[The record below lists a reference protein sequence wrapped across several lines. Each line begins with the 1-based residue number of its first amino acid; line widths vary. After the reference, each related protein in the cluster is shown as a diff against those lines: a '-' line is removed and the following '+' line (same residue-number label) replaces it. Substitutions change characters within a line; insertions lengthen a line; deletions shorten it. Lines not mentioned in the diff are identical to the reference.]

1 MTLNRTA
8 SRLLLLLVL
17 AVFGYLLFTVPPK
30 VLEQYKVV
38 ATMGP
43 MWVYLYFGTVG
54 VGGAILLGASIW
66 ILWKLF
72 ASTRKKKRRQAERS
86 RNPSEMTRD
95 QLQREINENLATVN
109 DLNTDEGVTA
119 ELRAEIQALMDQI
132 HQKREQLTLEIVA
145 FGTIS
150 SGKSSLLNALAGRE
164 VFQTDIKGG
173 TTVTRN
179 EIPWPGIDRVLL
191 VDTPGLDEPE
201 GENQTVTAA
210 EAAKNA
216 DIILVVVDG
225 PLRDSEFTLL
235 QRLAVMEKRVII
247 CLNKED
253 WYENDAKASLLGQ
266 ISTQVGEFVRAE
278 DIVAVR
284 SRPTTRTRTRI
295 LSNGTE
301 SEEQV
306 DVLPDITALARCMMK
321 IVKRNGQ
328 DLLMANLL
336 LQSRGLVEDA
346 KHKVQAALD
355 QRAWSTVDKYTWA
368 AAGAAAI
375 TPLPAFDL
383 LTGAAIS
390 TKLVI
395 DLAHLYRQEITFDT
409 AKKLLQELG
418 KYLAGFLGVTVAGAT
433 LTAAI
438 ASLLKSIPGAGT
450 IAGGLLQGIVQ
461 AIITRWIGSVFVTY
475 FKNEM
480 REPDGGMASLAR
492 REWERVTS
500 LNELR
505 KLVLTARKKLT
516 ASDDQEDDA

>member
-1 MTLNRTA
+1 MRINRTA
-8 SRLLLLLVL
+8 SRILLLLVL

-30 VLEQYKVV
+30 VLEQYAVV
-38 ATMGP
+38 SQMGTV
-43 MWVYLYFGTVG
+43 WVYVYFGVVG
-54 VGGAILLGASIW
+54 TGGAILLGASIW
-66 ILWKLF
+66 ILWKLY
-72 ASTRKKKRRQAERS
+72 ASTRKKQRRQAERS
-86 RNPSEMTRD
+86 RNPSEMSRD
-95 QLQREINENLATVN
+95 QLQKEISENLATVN
-109 DLNTDEGVTA
+109 DLHTDSSISE
-119 ELRAEIQALMDQI
+119 ELRAELQALLDQI

-173 TTVTRN
+173 TTITRN
-179 EIPWPGIDRVLL
+179 EVPWPGIDRVLL
-191 VDTPGLDEPE
+191 VDTPGLGEPE

-210 EAAKNA
+210 DAAKNA
-216 DIILVVVDG
+216 DMILVVVDG
-225 PLRDSEFTLL
+225 PLRDYEFTLL
-235 QRLAVMEKRVII
+235 QRLGSMEKRVLV

-253 WYENDAKASLLGQ
+253 WYEDADKTSLLGQ
-266 ISTQVGEFVRAE
+266 ISEQVSDFVAAD

-284 SRPTTRTRTRI
+284 SRPTKRTRTRV
-295 LSNGTE
+295 LPHGDET
-301 SEEQV
+301 EEQV
-306 DVLPDITALARCMMK
+306 DVLPDISPLANRMMR

-346 KHKVQAALD
+346 KEKVQSALD

-368 AAGAAAI
+368 AAGAAAL
-375 TPLPAFDL
+375 TPLPALDL

-461 AIITRWIGSVFVTY
+461 AIITRWIGAVFVSY

-492 REWERVTS
+492 REWDRVTS